1 LEQRKQLTKMAHTS
15 VTPKK
20 RKRVGGSGPS
30 GREALGH
37 GTQGGLARNEVLAEA
52 VFYLFFFYFQ
62 SFPNSIL
69 FSNKI

>member
-1 LEQRKQLTKMAHTS
+1 MAHTS

-52 VFYLFFFYFQ
+52 VFYLFFSISNLFQIQFYFQ
-62 SFPNSIL
+62 IKFKLQIQ
-69 FSNKI
+69 I